1 MSRDTYSHGFVF
13 LQILGVLGTVFWCWN
28 KGTKRCDNRIIQK
41 SFVLYPK
48 WS

>member
-1 MSRDTYSHGFVF
+1 MLRDTHSYGLVF
-13 LQILGVLGTVFWCWN
+13 LQFLGVLGTVFWCWN
-28 KGTKRCDNRIIQK
+28 KGKRCDNRIVQN